1 MFLAR
6 QTAKRA
12 LSLFVLLTAVQL
24 SAKAAWIEILQE
36 PPSNVIAGEVLP
48 PSAQPLVALWNH
60 RRAFDIFG
68 REIPAQIVYD
78 SEIPGV
84 LVNANLLSMN
94 SSESHDLF
102 GSSLLMT
109 RCGKAQFT
117 NLMIPKVGV
126 YKLLFSA
133 TYFSNNETT
142 NATKAFEVS
151 KCCPALPSS
160 SRPQSLSSCSST
172 TLIPLSAGG
181 TRPSAPPCA
190 CAGAAGVLDEP
201 TLPGA
206 AHN

>member
-1 MFLAR
+1 MIPRGRENGHFNVKMFLAR
-6 QTAKRA
+6 QTAK
-12 LSLFVLLTAVQL
+12 LSLSWFVLLAAQL
-24 SAKAAWIEILQE
+24 SAEAAWIEILEQ
-36 PPSNVIAGEVLP
+36 PPFNVIAGEVLP

-94 SSESHDLF
+94 SSGSHDLF

-151 KCCPALPSS
+151 KNVVLHFHHPPALNPSLHALV
-160 SRPQSLSSCSST
+160 RP
-172 TLIPLSAGG
+172 
-181 TRPSAPPCA
+181 
-190 CAGAAGVLDEP
+190 
-201 TLPGA
+201 
-206 AHN
+206 